1 MNGKARAYLDLV
13 RLPNLF
19 TAAADILAGFLYAGG
34 RLENRL
40 DLVSLTAA
48 SVFLYAGGAALNDV
62 CDVERDTHERPERP
76 IPSGRVPRSVAL
88 RIAVA
93 LLAIGFGFAALTSTR
108 ATIIAGALIAAIVLY
123 DAVLKLTPVAP
134 GIMGLCRALNLALGI
149 SAARMLWTPAA
160 LTPIGLMWLYV
171 TSLTF
176 FARQEAEVS
185 SPVRLT
191 VGTIGVCAAVAGLS
205 ALLWIVPS
213 VQPSFLL
220 LVGLLLVAL
229 GYEGFPAAARRSPA
243 TVQAAVRTFVIALV
257 VFDACIA
264 WAARGPWPALLVAS
278 LALPTILLARL
289 LRVT

>member
-19 TAAADILAGFLYAGG
+19 TAVADVLAGFLYAGG
-34 RLENRL
+34 RLEHWI
-40 DLVSLTAA
+40 DLVGLTAA

-62 CDVERDTHERPERP
+62 CDVERDTRERPERP
-76 IPSGRVPRSVAL
+76 IPSGRVPRSVSL
-88 RIAVA
+88 RLAA
-93 LLAIGFGFAALTSTR
+93 GLLTVGFGFAALTSTR
-108 ATIIAGALIAAIVLY
+108 ATIIACALIVAIVFY
-123 DAVLKLTPVAP
+123 DAVLKSTPVAP

-149 SAARMLWTPAA
+149 SAARMLWTAVA

-171 TSLTF
+171 TSVTY
-176 FARQEAEVS
+176 FARQEAGVS

-191 VGTIGVCAAVAGLS
+191 VGTIGVCTAVAGLS

-213 VQPSFLL
+213 VQPSFLWLLGLL
-220 LVGLLLVAL
+220 LVGL
-229 GYEGFPAAARRSPA
+229 GYEGLRAAMQRSPA

-264 WAARGPWPALLVAS
+264 WAARGSWPALLVAS
-278 LALPTILLARL
+278 LILPTILLARL

>member
-1 MNGKARAYLDLV
+1 MNGKPRAYLDLV

-19 TAAADILAGFLYAGG
+19 TAVADILAGFLYAGG
-34 RLENRL
+34 RLEHGS
-40 DLVSLTAA
+40 DLAALTAA
-48 SVFLYAGGAALNDV
+48 SWFLYAGGAALNDV

-76 IPSGRVPRSVAL
+76 IPSGRVSRSVSL
-88 RIAVA
+88 RIAA
-93 LLAIGFGFAALTSTR
+93 GLLAIGFGFAALTSTR

-123 DAVLKLTPVAP
+123 DAVLKATPVAP

-149 SAARMLWTPAA
+149 SAARALWTAVA

-171 TSLTF
+171 TSVTF
-176 FARQEAEVS
+176 FARQEAGVS
-185 SPVRLT
+185 SPSRLT
-191 VGTIGVCAAVAGLS
+191 LGTVGVCAAVAALS

-213 VQPSFLL
+213 AQPSFLWLLGLL
-220 LVGLLLVAL
+220 LVGL
-229 GYEGFPAAARRSPA
+229 GYEGFRAAAKRSPA

-257 VFDACIA
+257 GFDACIA

-278 LALPTILLARL
+278 LVLPTILLARL

>member
-34 RLENRL
+34 RLENWI
-40 DLVSLTAA
+40 DLVGLTAA

-76 IPSGRVPRSVAL
+76 IPSGRVPRSVSL
-88 RIAVA
+88 RLAA
-93 LLAIGFGFAALTSTR
+93 GLLAIGFGFAALTSTR
-108 ATIIAGALIAAIVLY
+108 ATIIAGALIVAIVLY
-123 DAVLKLTPVAP
+123 DTVLKSTPVAP

-149 SAARMLWTPAA
+149 SAAWTLWTPAA

-171 TSLTF
+171 TSVTF
-176 FARQEAEVS
+176 FARQEAGVS
-185 SPVRLT
+185 SPGRLT

-213 VQPSFLL
+213 AQPSFLW
-220 LVGLLLVAL
+220 LVGLLLVGL
-229 GYEGFPAAARRSPA
+229 GYEGFRAAAQRSPA

-278 LALPTILLARL
+278 LILPTILLARL